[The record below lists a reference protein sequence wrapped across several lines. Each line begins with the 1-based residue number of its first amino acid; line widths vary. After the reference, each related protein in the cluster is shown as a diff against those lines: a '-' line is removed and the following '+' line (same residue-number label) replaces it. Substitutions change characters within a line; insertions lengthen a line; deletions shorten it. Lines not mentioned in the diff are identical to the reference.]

1 MDTLVTYAVVGTRL
15 GTMLIAVVGT
25 KETAVVGTRLM
36 TVTRSVIV
44 LFTVNVLETVGP
56 GTVIFTPG
64 SVTVLET
71 VGPGTVMFIPGSVTV
86 LISDCIS

>member
-1 MDTLVTYAVVGTRL
+1 VTTLVVVEMDTLVTYAVVLTRL

-25 KETAVVGTRLM
+25 IEMAVVGTRLM

-44 LFTVNVLETVGP
+44 LL
-56 GTVIFTPG
+56 TVIVDAG
-64 SVTVLET
+64 WET

-86 LISDCIS
+86 LTSDCIR